1 VNTFIKQFIEV
12 FRSMSTARKAMV
24 IGVIMLVLLGFVLMF
39 YWANQL
45 DYQTLYTN
53 LASEDAAAII
63 GKLKENNIPYKLE
76 GEGAIVKVPVERV
89 YETRLALASEGLPK
103 GDSVGFEVF
112 DNTTFSTTEFV
123 QKLNYQRAL
132 QGELARTI
140 CQFEEVDH
148 ARVML
153 VMPEESLFVEDAK
166 PPSASV
172 LLKLRAKLRQD
183 KVAGVVHLV
192 SSAVEGLEPHQVTV
206 VDTTGAIL
214 YKQDSDEEEAMAKM
228 QTEYQRK
235 LEQRYHSQIQSM
247 LERIVGEGK
256 AIVRVS
262 ADVDFNQV
270 DLKEESY
277 DPEMSAVRSEQ
288 HKAESSKKEREEA
301 PGSTEVESGSEN
313 QEKNLA
319 SLTQKSDK
327 IVNYEISR
335 VEKRV
340 SKPFGEIKRLSVASV
355 VDGIYKTVTA
365 DDGTESVEYQ
375 NRSDAELQQIEELVK
390 KAMGYDANRED
401 QVQVTCMRFSIT
413 AEDIFPKERNWLV
426 YGRPYIRPILNLIL
440 VLLIFFFVVRPF
452 LKAFRQMAQRPEPEE
467 EDGIPELPEP
477 EEAEGLPDIA
487 KMSLRERVIMIA
499 NNYPEKTENWVRGW
513 INEVEKNV

>member
-1 VNTFIKQFIEV
+1 
-12 FRSMSTARKAMV
+12 MSPARKAMV
-24 IGVIMLVLLGFVLMF
+24 IGVIILVLSGFVLMF
-39 YWANQL
+39 YWANQV

-53 LASEDAAAII
+53 LASDDAAAII
-63 GKLKENNIPYKLE
+63 SKLKEDNIPYKIEAE
-76 GEGAIVKVPVERV
+76 GSIIKVPVERV
-89 YETRLALASEGLPK
+89 YELRLALASEGLPK

-153 VMPEESLFVEDAK
+153 VMPEESLFIEDAK

-172 LLKLRAKLRQD
+172 LLKLRSSLPKD
-183 KVAGVVHLV
+183 KVDGVVHLV
-192 SSAVEGLEPHQVTV
+192 ASSVEGLEPHQITV
-206 VDTTGAIL
+206 VDTSGAIL
-214 YKQDSDEEEAMAKM
+214 YKNESDEEEAMAKM

-235 LEQRYHSQIQSM
+235 IEQRYHSQIQTM

-262 ADVDFNQV
+262 ADIDFNQI
-270 DLKEESY
+270 DLREEKY
-277 DPEMSAVRSEQ
+277 DPDSSAIRSEQ
-288 HKAESSKKEREEA
+288 HKAESAKKERDEA
-301 PGSTEVESGSEN
+301 QGNTEVESGSEN
-313 QEKNLA
+313 QDQNLT

-327 IVNYEISR
+327 IVNYEVSHY
-335 VEKRV
+335 EKRV

-355 VDGIYKTVTA
+355 VDGVYQMVKA
-365 DDGTESVEYQ
+365 EDGSEKLDYQ
-375 NRSDAELQQIEELVK
+375 DRSEQELQKLEELVK
-390 KAMGYDANRED
+390 KAMGYSADRED
-401 QVQVTCMRFSIT
+401 QIQVTCMRFSIT

-426 YGRPYIRPILNLIL
+426 YGRPYIRPILNLVL

-452 LKAFRQMAQRPEPEE
+452 LKAFRQMAQPPEPEE
-467 EDGIPELPEP
+467 DDRLPELPEP

>member
-1 VNTFIKQFIEV
+1 
-12 FRSMSTARKAMV
+12 MSTARKAMV
-24 IGVIMLVLLGFVLMF
+24 IGVILLVLLGFVLMF
-39 YWANQL
+39 YWANQI

-53 LASEDAAAII
+53 LASDDAAAII
-63 GKLKENNIPYKLE
+63 GKLKENNISYKLE
-76 GEGAIVKVPVERV
+76 GEGSIIKVPVEQV

-103 GDSVGFEVF
+103 GSSVGFEVF

-123 QKLNYQRAL
+123 QKLNFQRAL
-132 QGELARTI
+132 QGELSRTI
-140 CQFEEVDH
+140 CQLEEVDH

-153 VMPEESLFVEDAK
+153 VMPEESLFIEDAK

-235 LEQRYHSQIQSM
+235 IEQRFHSQIQSM

-262 ADVDFNQV
+262 ADIDFNQV
-270 DLKEESY
+270 DLREEKY
-277 DPEMSAVRSEQ
+277 DPEMSAIRSEQ
-288 HKAESSKKEREEA
+288 HKAESNKKEREEA

-319 SLTQKSDK
+319 SLSQKSDK

-335 VEKRV
+335 VERRV

-355 VDGIYKTVTA
+355 VDGIYQTVTG
-365 DDGTESVEYQ
+365 DDGTEKVEYQ
-375 NRSDAELQQIEELVK
+375 TRSDAELQKIEELVK
-390 KAMGYDANRED
+390 KAMGYSVERED
-401 QVQVTCMRFSIT
+401 QVQVTCMRFTIS
-413 AEDIFPKERNWLV
+413 EKDIFPHERNWLV

-452 LKAFRQMAQRPEPEE
+452 LKAFRQMAQPPEPDE
-467 EDGIPELPEP
+467 EDRPPELPEP

>member
-1 VNTFIKQFIEV
+1 
-12 FRSMSTARKAMV
+12 MSPARKAMV
-24 IGVIMLVLLGFVLMF
+24 IGVMFMVLSGFVLMF
-39 YWANQL
+39 YWANQV

-53 LASEDAAAII
+53 LSSDDAAAII
-63 GKLKENNIPYKLE
+63 AKLKEDNIPYKIEAE
-76 GEGAIVKVPVERV
+76 GTIVKVPVERV
-89 YETRLALASEGLPK
+89 YELRLALASDGLPK

-153 VMPEESLFVEDAK
+153 VMPEDSLFIEDAK

-172 LLKLRAKLRQD
+172 LLKLRSSLPKD

-192 SSAVEGLEPHQVTV
+192 ASSVEGLEANQITV
-206 VDTTGAIL
+206 VDTSGTIL
-214 YKQDSDEEEAMAKM
+214 YKNESDEEEAMAKM

-235 LEQRYHSQIQSM
+235 IEQRFHTQIQSM

-262 ADVDFNQV
+262 ADIDFNQV
-270 DLKEESY
+270 DLREEKY
-277 DPEMSAVRSEQ
+277 DPDASAVRSEQ

-301 PGSTEVESGSEN
+301 PGNVEVESGSEN
-313 QEKNLA
+313 QDQNLT

-335 VEKRV
+335 YEKRV

-355 VDGIYKTVTA
+355 VDGIYEMVKAA
-365 DDGTESVEYQ
+365 DGSEKVEYQ
-375 NRSDAELQQIEELVK
+375 DRSEPELMKLEELVK
-390 KAMGYDANRED
+390 KAMGYSADRED
-401 QVQVTCMRFSIT
+401 QIQVSCMRFT
-413 AEDIFPKERNWLV
+413 MTEEDIFPKERNWLV
-426 YGRPYIRPILNLIL
+426 YGRPYIRPVMNLIL

-452 LKAFRQMAQRPEPEE
+452 LKAFRQMAQPPEPE
-467 EDGIPELPEP
+467 DVDRLPELPEP

-487 KMSLRERVIMIA
+487 KMSLRERVVMIA

>member
-1 VNTFIKQFIEV
+1 
-12 FRSMSTARKAMV
+12 MSPARKAMV
-24 IGVIMLVLLGFVLMF
+24 IGVIILVLSGFVLMF
-39 YWANQL
+39 YWANQV

-53 LASEDAAAII
+53 LASDDASAII
-63 GKLKENNIPYKLE
+63 SKLKEDNIPYKIEAE
-76 GEGAIVKVPVERV
+76 GTIIKVPVEKV
-89 YETRLALASEGLPK
+89 YELRLAMASEGLPK

-153 VMPEESLFVEDAK
+153 VMPEESLFIEDAK

-172 LLKLRAKLRQD
+172 LLKLRSKLPKD
-183 KVAGVVHLV
+183 KVHGVVHLV
-192 SSAVEGLEPHQVTV
+192 ASSVEGLEATQITV
-206 VDTTGAIL
+206 VDTSGAIL
-214 YKQDSDEEEAMAKM
+214 YKNESDEEEAMAKM

-235 LEQRYHSQIQSM
+235 IEQRYHTQIQTM

-262 ADVDFNQV
+262 ADIDFNQV
-270 DLKEESY
+270 DLREEKY
-277 DPEMSAVRSEQ
+277 DPDSSAIRSEQ
-288 HKAESSKKEREEA
+288 HKAESAKKERDEA
-301 PGSTEVESGSEN
+301 QGNTEVESGSEN
-313 QEKNLA
+313 QDQNLT

-327 IVNYEISR
+327 IVNYEVSHY
-335 VEKRV
+335 EKRV

-355 VDGIYKTVTA
+355 VDGVYQMVKA
-365 DDGTESVEYQ
+365 DDGTEKMEYE
-375 NRSDAELQQIEELVK
+375 NRSEQELQKLEELVK
-390 KAMGYDANRED
+390 KAMGYSSDRED
-401 QVQVTCMRFSIT
+401 QVQVTCMRFTIT

-452 LKAFRQMAQRPEPEE
+452 LKAFRQMAQPPEPDE
-467 EDGIPELPEP
+467 EDQPPELPEP
-477 EEAEGLPDIA
+477 DEVEGLPDIA

-499 NNYPEKTENWVRGW
+499 NNYPEKTENWIRGW